1 MRKIILCA
9 LSLIALLVTLPAM
22 AQTWPP
28 LPTQGFV
35 SGRPANEKD
44 VADGNAIF
52 VAKVDNRIIGTPIL
66 IAIPQYAYVTD
77 VHLTKGGPQIPVI
90 VVQAEQAADQQLF
103 GVRDFSGHEYVVTAV
118 DVKLLGS
125 RPPQ

>member
-1 MRKIILCA
+1 
-9 LSLIALLVTLPAM
+9 M

-28 LPTQGFV
+28 LPARGFV
-35 SGRPANEKD
+35 SGHAANEQD

-52 VAKVDNRIIGTPIL
+52 VAKVDGKIIGLPL
-66 IAIPQYAYVTD
+66 PIAIPQYAYVTD
-77 VHLTKGGPQIPVI
+77 AHVTKGGPQIPVV
-90 VVQAEQAADQQLF
+90 VVQAEQAANQQLF

-118 DVKLLGS
+118 DLKLLGS